1 MLPRPARRRRR
12 RRPICKPRTSSLHA
26 ELALD
31 YFGLRSADTQ
41 KQLIDDLVKAYEDAL
56 QLIERRA
63 KGGIAP
69 DSDVAEART
78 QLYTAR
84 VQATDIAVQRTRY
97 EHAIAALIG
106 KPPASFSLPPAPV
119 ALRQPVI
126 PVGVPSELLQRRPDI
141 AAAERRTA
149 EANERIGIARAAYYP
164 SLVLFAVPGFEG
176 TSITNWLG
184 WPSLF
189 WAAGSSMSQTLFDG
203 GRRDASSQAV
213 LAAYDAT
220 VANYRQT
227 VLAAFQEVEDD
238 LAALRILE
246 VEAQQ
251 QRDAVNSAKDLLDL
265 STKRYVGGRDTY
277 LQVITAQTIALT
289 NERYEA
295 DILRRRME
303 ASVLLI
309 KALGGGW
316 EASDLPTVAKLKD
329 PDRPDSSN

>member
-1 MLPRPARRRRR
+1 
-12 RRPICKPRTSSLHA
+12 
-26 ELALD
+26 
-31 YFGLRSADTQ
+31 
-41 KQLIDDLVKAYEDAL
+41 
-56 QLIERRA
+56 
-63 KGGIAP
+63 
-69 DSDVAEART
+69 
-78 QLYTAR
+78 
-84 VQATDIAVQRTRY
+84 
-97 EHAIAALIG
+97 
-106 KPPASFSLPPAPV
+106 
-119 ALRQPVI
+119 
-126 PVGVPSELLQRRPDI
+126 
-141 AAAERRTA
+141 
-149 EANERIGIARAAYYP
+149 
-164 SLVLFAVPGFEG
+164 
-176 TSITNWLG
+176 
-184 WPSLF
+184 
-189 WAAGSSMSQTLFDG
+189 MSQTLFDG

-227 VLAAFQEVEDD
+227 VLAAFQEVEDN

-251 QRDAVNSAKDLLDL
+251 QRDAVDSAKDSLDL